1 MTRCADA
8 GVQGILNFGMGLTL
22 REGNRE
28 YFYARLD
35 KSFPGL
41 KEQYIRTYG
50 NSYQVPSPRSRE
62 LTKLFH
68 EACENNGIWHRND
81 QIFRYMRT
89 FEEKNGQLSFF
100 EGCNNMD

>member
-50 NSYQVPSPRSRE
+50 NSYEVPSPRSRE
-62 LTKLFH
+62 LTKLFR
-68 EACENNGIWHRND
+68 EACEKNGIWHRND
-81 QIFRYMRT
+81 QIFHYMRT

-100 EGCNNMD
+100 